1 MPETFKTKGAL
12 KFHLRIK
19 HFQEIDQQE
28 NQEVMSEPESCDEGD
43 KSRRLKSP
51 TFSEP
56 SRSPPPRSPPALV
69 RSSYYNPPTNP
80 ALIRFLE
87 TKVNTRL
94 KTLYGKAN

>member
-19 HFQEIDQQE
+19 HLKEIDQQE
-28 NQEVMSEPESCDEGD
+28 NQEVMSEPESSSEEDR
-43 KSRRLKSP
+43 RRLKSP
-51 TFSEP
+51 VFSEP

-87 TKVNTRL
+87 VEIELRDL
-94 KTLYGKAN
+94 RDQVR